1 MVAVLALAIVLELMY
16 LLTGGTWLQ
25 PKTYLRT
32 YLTDTAGLDEGASVE
47 LNGVEIGQVV
57 SLHLMESRDRTRVVE
72 ARLKIEER
80 FLRHIPEDSVTGI
93 DSETLL
99 GDNYINITRGRSA
112 RPAQPGGELRFRP
125 PTDFLKGIDLAQ
137 FDAQLKAIDQIIR
150 DAQAGKGDLGVFFA
164 TDQLY
169 RDALSRLT
177 KLERTMKAAKD
188 AHSSLG
194 QLLYSSKMADD
205 LSASLRELDDRLAKL
220 QASPLLRDS
229 AQYEQIRDQ
238 LARVRSALP
247 KGKMFAS
254 DEDYV
259 EWNRR
264 LAAWTESLDALNS
277 GEGAMGNMLVN
288 AQTYESLSGSLRNL
302 ETTLK
307 EFRENPQKFLRLK
320 LF

>member
-1 MVAVLALAIVLELMY
+1 
-16 LLTGGTWLQ
+16 
-25 PKTYLRT
+25 
-32 YLTDTAGLDEGASVE
+32 
-47 LNGVEIGQVV
+47 
-57 SLHLMESRDRTRVVE
+57 
-72 ARLKIEER
+72 
-80 FLRHIPEDSVTGI
+80 
-93 DSETLL
+93 
-99 GDNYINITRGRSA
+99 
-112 RPAQPGGELRFRP
+112 
-125 PTDFLKGIDLAQ
+125 
-137 FDAQLKAIDQIIR
+137 
-150 DAQAGKGDLGVFFA
+150 
-164 TDQLY
+164 
-169 RDALSRLT
+169 
-177 KLERTMKAAKD
+177 
-188 AHSSLG
+188 
-194 QLLYSSKMADD
+194 
-205 LSASLRELDDRLAKL
+205 
-220 QASPLLRDS
+220 LRDS